1 MINYQ
6 VTRVKLTNTQLNK
19 LKYVAKNKT
28 GTILR
33 RWRWILHELLHEL
46 FLTKWRTTKIRNIFA
61 NNMSTDIKL
70 SKTHISKRFQ
80 PGGSFGSWLG
90 NLENKV
96 LTSTAI
102 PLVRDNLP
110 GLVSNLASNAIN
122 KLKKKDKW
130 KRGSQ

>member
-1 MINYQ
+1 
-6 VTRVKLTNTQLNK
+6 
-19 LKYVAKNKT
+19 
-28 GTILR
+28 
-33 RWRWILHELLHEL
+33 
-46 FLTKWRTTKIRNIFA
+46 
-61 NNMSTDIKL
+61 MSTDIKL

-102 PLVRDNLP
+102 PIVRDNLP

>member
-46 FLTKWRTTKIRNIFA
+46 FLTKWQTTKIRNLFA

-122 KLKKKDKW
+122 KLKKK
-130 KRGSQ
+130 R